1 MVQDHRQ
8 PRGQY
13 PLHGQLGA
21 VPLEPAFVHPA
32 VRAKLDPR
40 AAATGLHL
48 YPRKAWRWPY
58 GCDRAPSPSCNGAA
72 IGCGSKPG
80 PVTPGIRPR
89 SGRPST
95 YWTAQLAERTGRR
108 RAALAES
115 LRRFGADVLPG
126 IQRLVWLGID
136 NHTLVAA
143 GITLAQLQKVKGVP
157 FLPVPGM
164 VRIPRYLESL
174 RRGAKVAGETPI
186 EFLAAREREAER
198 ALAEARMA
206 ARAATSH
213 QAEAQRI
220 MTDAEAVLLVAR
232 FYHQKMQ
239 AAAARASGDAGRAR
253 TLMQASLQDFRD
265 LTRLTTKTYDSISD
279 VPHGTARPVQARH
292 LSLPLDRRAAVLREG
307 VRSTAVTAAAA
318 RPMETNTPITAV
330 HAGTAVRVQRKN
342 KLPFD
347 LPRGDSL
354 IL

>member
-1 MVQDHRQ
+1 MTTTTWSPPASYSVLE
-8 PRGQY
+8 RGKGI
-13 PLHGQLGA
+13 PF
-21 VPLEPAFVHPA
+21 LE
-32 VRAKLDPR
+32 
-40 AAATGLHL
+40 
-48 YPRKAWRWPY
+48 
-58 GCDRAPSPSCNGAA
+58 
-72 IGCGSKPG
+72 
-80 PVTPGIRPR
+80 
-89 SGRPST
+89 
-95 YWTAQLAERTGRR
+95 
-108 RAALAES
+108 
-115 LRRFGADVLPG
+115 LPG
-126 IQRLVWLGID
+126 L
-136 NHTLVAA
+136 
-143 GITLAQLQKVKGVP
+143 
-157 FLPVPGM
+157 

-265 LTRLTTKTYDSISD
+265 LTRLTTKLRQHQRCPPWDCPSGSSPTS
-279 VPHGTARPVQARH
+279 V
-292 LSLPLDRRAAVLREG
+292 LPLDRRAAVLREG
-307 VRSTAVTAAAA
+307 VGSTAVTAAAA

-342 KLPFD
+342 KLSFD